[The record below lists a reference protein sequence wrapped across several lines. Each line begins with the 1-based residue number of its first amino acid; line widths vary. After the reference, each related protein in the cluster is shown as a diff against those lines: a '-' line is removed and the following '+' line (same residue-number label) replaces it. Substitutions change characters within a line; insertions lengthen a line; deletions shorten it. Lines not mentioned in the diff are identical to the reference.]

1 MESVS
6 QAQETATHG
15 DHSLRRIGIID
26 IFGAITVV
34 ALLLAVFAPWLREM
48 EPQRLWWFLGLAA
61 LQWSV
66 AAVVFL
72 IQSHRKRSIERTS
85 GKRLGIG
92 YQTER
97 KNDSWPKVQTIITLV
112 IMVCVQLCIAF
123 TAATLADLD
132 GEAGSLSYVFA
143 LNSIQLGMNTGW
155 VLFSLLSGIYGS
167 AALFYENGVSF
178 RLSKLQTWDQLE
190 LRHSTVF
197 EGRVVIVTQGL
208 MKNTLVFQ
216 VPAELRTKLIEMG
229 KLPQV

>member
-6 QAQETATHG
+6 QAQETATPG

-66 AAVVFL
+66 AVVVFL
-72 IQSHRKRSIERTS
+72 IQSYRKRSIERTS

-92 YQTER
+92 HQSQR
-97 KNDSWPKVQTIITLV
+97 INDSWPKVQTIMTLV
-112 IMVCVQLCIAF
+112 IIVIAQLCISF
-123 TAATLADLD
+123 TAATLANIDD
-132 GEAGSLSYVFA
+132 GAASISYVYA
-143 LNSIQLGMNTGW
+143 INSIQLGMSTGW

-178 RLSKLQTWDQLE
+178 QLSKLQTWDQLE

>member
-6 QAQETATHG
+6 QVQDAAAPG
-15 DHSLRRIGIID
+15 DDTLRRIGIID

-48 EPQRLWWFLGLAA
+48 EPQRIWWFLGLAA

-72 IQSHRKRSIERTS
+72 IQSYRKRSVEQTS

-92 YQTER
+92 HQTER
-97 KNDSWPKVQTIITLV
+97 RHSSWPKVKTIMTLV
-112 IMVCVQLCIAF
+112 MIVCTQLCISF
-123 TAATLADLD
+123 TAATLVNVDD
-132 GEAGSLSYVFA
+132 GAGRISYVFA
-143 LNSIQLGMNTGW
+143 MNSIQLGMSTGW
-155 VLFSLLSGIYGS
+155 VLFSLLSGIYS
-167 AALFYENGVSF
+167 AAALFYENGVSF

-208 MKNTLVFQ
+208 MQDTLVFQ
-216 VPAELRTKLIEMG
+216 VPTELRAKLIEMG
-229 KLPQV
+229 KLPRV